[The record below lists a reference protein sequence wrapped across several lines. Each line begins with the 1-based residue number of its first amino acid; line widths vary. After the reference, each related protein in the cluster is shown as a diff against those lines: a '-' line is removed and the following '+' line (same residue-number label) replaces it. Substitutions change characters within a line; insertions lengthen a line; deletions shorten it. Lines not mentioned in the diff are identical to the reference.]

1 MNGRS
6 HLDYLTI
13 SYASVNTPSELGF
26 MDGGVFGA
34 IESIKPL
41 PHYDIGWKL
50 RCGGQ
55 LHSSKDTLQGSR
67 LDLRGDDLENL
78 RAMGLSDA
86 QVLFVTGQNE
96 LKKRTTRIDYAWDIF
111 DAGSVRHVI
120 NHWKAG
126 KCKTTF
132 RKAPQG
138 YVDYGTRAG
147 QTAYFGSRK
156 GEQFVRVYDKGTEM
170 GLLKKAW
177 LRVEMQIR
185 NPHAGEF
192 YGDCIKSSIPMAA
205 RTRLLSLV
213 DFPNLAWWKRSIHG
227 ELTELGEVPRKQPK
241 WQKWMAGQVKESII
255 QHWNDNQ
262 NEDREFIKAWLDAM
276 IVRLVD

>member
-13 SYASVNTPSELGF
+13 SYASVKNPSELGF
-26 MDGGVFGA
+26 LDGGVFGA
-34 IESIKPL
+34 VESIKPL
-41 PHYDIGWKL
+41 PHYDTGWKL

-55 LHSSKDTLQGSR
+55 LHISSDTLQGSR

-86 QVLFVTGQNE
+86 QILFVTGQNE

-132 RKAPQG
+132 RKSPQG
-138 YVDYGTRAG
+138 YLDYGTRAG

-170 GLLKKAW
+170 NLLKTAW

-192 YGDCIKSSIPMAA
+192 YGDCIKSSIPRAA

-213 DFPNLAWWKRSIHG
+213 DFPHLAWWKRSIHG
-227 ELTELGEVPRKQPK
+227 ELTELGQVPRKQPK
-241 WQKWMAGQVKESII
+241 WQKWMSGQVKESII
-255 QHWNDNQ
+255 QHWNENQDN
-262 NEDREFIKAWLDAM
+262 DREFIKQWLDEM